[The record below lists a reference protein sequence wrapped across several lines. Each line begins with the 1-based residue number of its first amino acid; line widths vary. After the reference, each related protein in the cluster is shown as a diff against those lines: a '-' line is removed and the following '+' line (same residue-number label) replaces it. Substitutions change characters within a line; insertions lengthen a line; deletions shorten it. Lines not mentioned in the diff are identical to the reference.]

1 MTKDGG
7 GWTVLQKL
15 LDGSVD
21 FYLGWE
27 SYKNGFGNFSGEF
40 WLRNDNLHRLIAA
53 DDVMLRVDLKDFEGN
68 VAYAE
73 YTTFKMADEAA
84 KYQVSIGGYSGT
96 AGDSMTA
103 MP

>member
-1 MTKDGG
+1 MEVGPFFRDF
-7 GWTVLQKL
+7 WTALSTFI
-15 LDGSVD
+15 LDGS
-21 FYLGWE
+21 LT
-27 SYKNGFGNFSGEF
+27 KIGFGNFSGEF
-40 WLRNDNLHRLIAA
+40 WLGNDNLRRLIAA

-73 YTTFKMADEAA
+73 YTTFKMADEAT

-96 AGDSMTA
+96 AGDSMAA

>member
-1 MTKDGG
+1 MEVGPFFRDVWTALSTFILDENLTKIA
-7 GWTVLQKL
+7 
-15 LDGSVD
+15 
-21 FYLGWE
+21 
-27 SYKNGFGNFSGEF
+27 FGNFSGEF
-40 WLRNDNLHRLIAA
+40 WLGNNNLHRLIAA

-84 KYQVSIGGYSGT
+84 KYQVSIGGSSGI
-96 AGDSMTA
+96 AGDSMAA

>member
-1 MTKDGG
+1 MEVGPFFRDFWKALSTFI
-7 GWTVLQKL
+7 
-15 LDGSVD
+15 LD
-21 FYLGWE
+21 GWE

-40 WLRNDNLHRLIAA
+40 WLGNDNLHHLIAA

-84 KYQVSIGGYSGT
+84 KYQVSIGGSSGI
-96 AGDSMTA
+96 AGDSMAA

>member
-1 MTKDGG
+1 MEVGPFFRDF
-7 GWTVLQKL
+7 WTALSTFI
-15 LDGSVD
+15 LD
-21 FYLGWE
+21 GWE

-40 WLRNDNLHRLIAA
+40 WLGNDNLHHLIAA
-53 DDVMLRVDLKDFEGN
+53 DDVMLRVDLKYFEGN

-84 KYQVSIGGYSGT
+84 KYQVSIGGSSGI
-96 AGDSMTA
+96 AGDSMAA